1 MEQNLYHTVAILS
14 HTPAV
19 LNILLRDLTGPWVS
33 GNEGENTWSPV
44 DVLGHLIHGE
54 RTDWMPRVKTILQW
68 GTTRTFEIFD
78 REGFAGPAELATRLN
93 EFARLRSENLA
104 ELSALNLTPAQF
116 ELRGRHPAFG
126 EVTLDQL
133 LATWAVHDLT
143 HLNQIGLQILIGLLQ
158 HDLGVFHFS
167 QNRVEHSPEQVS

>member
-33 GNEGENTWSPV
+33 ANEGENTWSPV

-68 GTTRTFEIFD
+68 GTTRTFETFD
-78 REGFAGPAELATRLN
+78 REGFAGPAELASRLN

-104 ELSALNLTPAQF
+104 ELNALNLTPAQL
-116 ELRGRHPAFG
+116 ELRGRHPAF

-143 HLNQIGLQILIGLLQ
+143 HLNQISRVMAHQYRVAVGPWHQY
-158 HDLGVFHFS
+158 LGVL
-167 QNRVEHSPEQVS
+167 NRSR